1 METLYDTLSEKK
13 QKIFNVCVNLFY
25 QKGFAETSVRDIAQ
39 DLNIKAASLYAH
51 VDSKEQI
58 LEWIIT
64 HYIDIVT
71 NTLSEFKKESR
82 TFAEQMNFIIQKN
95 VTITLD
101 SKELSDVFK
110 RYMHLVDLKI
120 RQRYIDFSKEYRVI
134 LSNAL
139 NHYKAEKQIDFDPD
153 LAANFLIFSLNN
165 VYKWIPENYTKPE
178 IIDIFKNKII
188 GGFIGKEIEC

>member
-51 VDSKEQI
+51 VYSKEQI
-58 LEWIIT
+58 LAWIIT

-71 NTLSEFKKESR
+71 NTLSAFKKESR

-95 VTITLD
+95 
-101 SKELSDVFK
+101 K
-110 RYMHLVDLKI
+110 
-120 RQRYIDFSKEYRVI
+120 
-134 LSNAL
+134 
-139 NHYKAEKQIDFDPD
+139 
-153 LAANFLIFSLNN
+153 
-165 VYKWIPENYTKPE
+165 
-178 IIDIFKNKII
+178 
-188 GGFIGKEIEC
+188 G